1 MALLTIH
8 MIGVGKIME
17 SIYFKIMRKTGFYAN
32 RFGLKAFCAALAA
45 MVLGTACV
53 HAADADGQF
62 SVQGI
67 GTLRCSQILEKV
79 DSNAPDLSAV
89 VAWSDGALTAANR
102 QEDGVFSVMPFSE
115 PIGIFTMFAVN
126 LCRQQ
131 PDMIYESAVVQVIEL
146 LKPVYVHDAS
156 TPVKV
161 TVGSDSVMVYPQ
173 LILQAQDRLTAL
185 GMLQGKGD
193 GVFGDQTMEALKL
206 FQASVSLPITGIP
219 DAVTLL
225 TLLSPSS
232 KP

>member
-1 MALLTIH
+1 MGCFNFKMSSKRDVSAYLT
-8 MIGVGKIME
+8 
-17 SIYFKIMRKTGFYAN
+17 
-32 RFGLKAFCAALAA
+32 GLKASCVNVAV
-45 MVLGTACV
+45 VLLGATCL

-67 GTLRCSQILEKV
+67 GTQSCAQIVQKV

-102 QEDGVFSVMPFSE
+102 QEKDVFSVMPFSD

-131 PDMIYESAVVQVIEL
+131 PDMIYDSAVAQVIEL
-146 LKPVYVHDAS
+146 LRPVYVLNAS

-173 LILQAQDRLTAL
+173 LIRQAQDRLTAL
-185 GMLQGKGD
+185 GMLKGNGD
-193 GVFGDQTMEALKL
+193 GVFGDKTMEALKL

-225 TLLSPSS
+225 KLISPSS
-232 KP
+232 